1 MSASKKPVSAEIVP
15 EFLLEH
21 PLIWMVPS
29 FAINATLMVLWV
41 WMHVLIW
48 GKLLEGVDWALWFAV
63 EV

>member
-1 MSASKKPVSAEIVP
+1 MSANKKPVSAEIVP

-21 PLIWMVPS
+21 PLIWMLPS

-48 GKLLEGVDWALWFAV
+48 GKVLEGVDWVLWFAV